1 MSLHHCIIIVSS
13 SKNRSLY
20 ILRNRYCYLVPKLQR
35 FGLFNA
41 KGIQRYSKYA
51 KVFGIQSFYWSI
63 FRNSRS
69 EEFCGICILKNFLK
83 FASNPCYGVLCLYM
97 LWPFIRLK
105 KESSTRIFQGYFWFS
120 SKQTYCSPTVRRCF
134 VNFKT
139 SKSRFQS
146 LREQSRPV
154 FSRFLS
160 AFETIILKV
169 HHRFSFFQQIQQAQ
183 TYLSRY
189 EKDS

>member
-1 MSLHHCIIIVSS
+1 MSLHHCIIIASS

-20 ILRNRYCYLVPKLQR
+20 ILTNRYCYLAIL
-35 FGLFNA
+35 LFLNCWDLVFLTL
-41 KGIQRYSKYA
+41 KVYRGIQS
-51 KVFGIQSFYWSI
+51 IQSFYWSI
-63 FRNSRS
+63 FRNSRP

-83 FASNPCYGVLCLYM
+83 FASNPCFGVLCLYM
-97 LWPFIRLK
+97 LWPFSRLK
-105 KESSTRIFQGYFWFS
+105 NESSTRIFQGYFWFS
-120 SKQTYCSPTVRRCF
+120 SKQIYCRQTVRRCF

-154 FSRFLS
+154 FSKFLS

-169 HHRFSFFQQIQQAQ
+169 HHRFSFFQLIQQAQ
-183 TYLSRY
+183 TCLGRHK
-189 EKDS
+189 KDS